1 MCWRGVGENEG
12 EIKEGGEGGEY
23 KKGTGSLSFPSRVG
37 EGNEGLWAQV
47 DPTDDITASS
57 SLLLFFPFP
66 LSVRPSSISMV
77 HACAA
82 VQSHRTKEPRQQ

>member
-23 KKGTGSLSFPSRVG
+23 KKGMGLLSFPSRVG

-66 LSVRPSSISMV
+66 LSGRPLRSPWSMHV
-77 HACAA
+77 L
-82 VQSHRTKEPRQQ
+82 QYSLTEQRN

>member
-1 MCWRGVGENEG
+1 MLERPVTERM
-12 EIKEGGEGGEY
+12 KEKGGGEGGEY